1 MTTAEGIALR
11 SLIKEVFS
19 MIKRN
24 ELEDLRAKLPAGTR
38 VELVEMQDLQ
48 APPAGTKGTVK
59 EIDDIGTIHVAWDNG
74 SGLGLVHNVD
84 IWKLAD

>member
-19 MIKRN
+19 MIKRD

-48 APPAGTKGTVK
+48 APPAETKGTVK
-59 EIDDIGTIHVAWDNG
+59 EIDDIGTIHVIWDTG
-74 SGLGLVHNVD
+74 SSLGLIPDVD
-84 IWKLAD
+84 KFRIV